1 EYFYPTKY
9 RLEPDL
15 LIIVLGALVY
25 SGDIVLAITGDKIDA
40 GKLSLLAERSLD
52 DQIQF
57 KHIEPPKEI
66 NVAVLRA
73 LFELLGL
80 PSGLA
85 QMATQGKEEPVKKL
99 LDAVAK
105 LVQRVLTVGTDLQ
118 NRLSFWG
125 QSLLREEELRDWRTR
140 LEALKGFLEGLSPY
154 NTVGKLKNLRITQDD
169 IETQKK
175 NLDVL
180 AAVERLRD
188 LVAELGNVAA
198 YLSQAEMVLPGDH
211 AWVQQAQAARKDIL
225 DKLAED
231 RSAQHAAEYRQRLAT
246 LKKDYITAYVAQHS
260 KARLGVAEDKT
271 KSALRRDPRIVTL
284 RALAGISLMPTG
296 QLTTFED
303 KLDKLKSCA
312 SLVERELEASP
323 VCPHCGYRPA
333 NEQGD
338 WLPAAN
344 VLKALDDE
352 LDRLVQ
358 GWQQTLVDNLEDPII
373 QANFELLKAT
383 QRDLIQGFLASKALP
398 DPVTPEFV
406 AAVQEALSGL
416 EKIVVTGDDIKK
428 ALLTGGSPAT
438 PDELR
443 RRFESFMNERCKG
456 RDASKLRFV
465 VE

>member
-1 EYFYPTKY
+1 
-9 RLEPDL
+9 
-15 LIIVLGALVY
+15 
-25 SGDIVLAITGDKIDA
+25 
-40 GKLSLLAERSLD
+40 LD
-52 DQIQF
+52 DLIQF

-66 NVAVLRA
+66 NVAVLRS

-85 QMATQGKEEPVKKL
+85 QMATQGKEEPVKEL

-105 LVQRVLTVGTDLQ
+105 LVNRVLTVGTDLR

-125 QSLLREEELRDWRTR
+125 QSLLREEELRDRQQR

-154 NTVGKLKNLRITQDD
+154 NTIGKLKNLRITQDD

-175 NLDVL
+175 NLDAL

-211 AWVQQAQAARKDIL
+211 PWVQQAQAARKDIL

-271 KSALRRDPRIVTL
+271 KSALRKDLRMVTL

-303 KLDKLKSCA
+303 RLDKLKSCA
-312 SLVERELEASP
+312 SLVERELETSP
-323 VCPHCGYRPA
+323 VCPHCGFRPA

-338 WLPAAN
+338 LLPAAN

-352 LDRLVQ
+352 LDRLLE
-358 GWQQTLVDNLEDPII
+358 GWQRTLLDNLDDPII
-373 QANFELLKAT
+373 QANFELLRPK
-383 QRDLIQGFLASKALP
+383 QRDLIKGFLASKALP

-416 EKIVVTGDDIKK
+416 EKIVVTGDDIKR
-428 ALLTGGSPAT
+428 ALLAGGSPAT
-438 PDELR
+438 PEDLR
-443 RRFESFMNERCKG
+443 KRFEAFLSERCKG
-456 RDASKLRFV
+456 KDAGKLRFV
-465 VE
+465 IE